1 MDKSSPLVAIWD
13 KKEVTVAIV
22 NRDTRNISRVARD
35 NIFLVL
41 HPMATKYLKDK
52 RRTFGTLYLYC
63 TWGKKWVWISIVI
76 IYYFEEY
83 LRLILSML

>member
-1 MDKSSPLVAIWD
+1 MDKSSPLVADWD

-41 HPMATKYLKDK
+41 HP
-52 RRTFGTLYLYC
+52 
-63 TWGKKWVWISIVI
+63 
-76 IYYFEEY
+76 
-83 LRLILSML
+83 